1 MGTPKIMAATSD
13 FLALVTHPTIL
24 GRPGVA
30 VSTVF
35 NGMLAAAAA
44 LSALIPLIRSPHKAQ
59 RPFLRQESRAS
70 QGRETETKLSG
81 LRAEIYRPWIKG
93 QNHVPRMWISRRYR
107 DLHSRPTPMPRRIK
121 AASLALPSKPKP
133 LLPLPPSQFQIWH
146 RGCRLEN
153 LHLVLLSLLVVGCLL
168 AHRRDSNLNHA
179 LTAAIETET
188 GIGTEI
194 VSGTEGDATEEIFD
208 ETRVITV
215 SLEIFATTEKKIAAL
230 ISDT

>member
-1 MGTPKIMAATSD
+1 M
-13 FLALVTHPTIL
+13 
-24 GRPGVA
+24 
-30 VSTVF
+30 
-35 NGMLAAAAA
+35 
-44 LSALIPLIRSPHKAQ
+44 
-59 RPFLRQESRAS
+59 
-70 QGRETETKLSG
+70 
-81 LRAEIYRPWIKG
+81 
-93 QNHVPRMWISRRYR
+93 
-107 DLHSRPTPMPRRIK
+107 
-121 AASLALPSKPKP
+121 
-133 LLPLPPSQFQIWH
+133 
-146 RGCRLEN
+146 
-153 LHLVLLSLLVVGCLL
+153 LLSLLVVGCLL